1 MGADENKY
9 GATAS
14 ATGYLYQCRYA
25 LYVGAQAIPE
35 NPNLEIS
42 IERFDDVAF
51 EQAGEPVKL
60 IQAKH
65 HVAKKGNLTDAST
78 DLWKTLRIW
87 AERVDA
93 DLEAPFKTSFV
104 LMTTGDAP
112 NGSAASYL
120 RARDRDEAAALELLV
135 KVAETSKSETNK
147 PAYVAFL
154 NLLPEARLSLL
165 RAITV
170 LDGSPNVI
178 DVHDDLTYELRHAV
192 AKDHLPLFV
201 ERLEGWWF
209 NVVVRAL
216 TGTGPASIPV
226 TAIENKMDE
235 LRDGFRRDA
244 LPVDYADQI
253 PSEAVVADLDK
264 RPFVRQLRL
273 ISVGP
278 RRVELAIRDYYRAYE
293 QRSRWARE
301 ELLVNGEI
309 ESYERQLIE
318 AWEPRFEAT
327 KDELEEGCPDA
338 HKIQAGQK
346 IFKWAETEADFPLR
360 TVRQRFLT
368 HGSFHILANRHVV
381 GWHPD
386 HAVHAPSDT
395 DDA

>member
-1 MGADENKY
+1 MGPDENKY

-25 LYVGAQAIPE
+25 LYVGVLAIPE

-51 EQAGEPVKL
+51 ELAGEPVKL

-65 HVAKKGNLTDAST
+65 HLARKGNLTDAST

-93 DLEAPFKTSFV
+93 DLESAFKTSFV
-104 LMTTGDAP
+104 LMTTGNAP
-112 NGSAASYL
+112 DGSAASFL

-135 KVAETSKSETNK
+135 AVAETSKNESNK
-147 PAYVAFL
+147 PAYTAFL
-154 NLLPEARLSLL
+154 KLLPEARLSLL
-165 RAITV
+165 RAIMV
-170 LDGSPNVI
+170 LDSSPNVI
-178 DVHDDLTYELRHAV
+178 DVLDELSSELRHAV
-192 AKDHLPLFV
+192 AKDHVQLFV

-216 TGTGPASIPV
+216 TGVGPTSIPV

-244 LPVDYADQI
+244 LPVDYADQM
-253 PSEAVVADLDK
+253 PSDAIVADLDK

-278 RRVELAIRDYYRAYE
+278 KRVEYAIRDYYRAYE

-301 ELLVNGEI
+301 DLLVNGEI

-318 AWEPRFEAT
+318 AWEPRFEAARE
-327 KDELEEGCPDA
+327 ELAEGCPDE
-338 HKIQAGQK
+338 HKIQAGRK
-346 IFKWAETEADFPLR
+346 IFDWAEKEADFPLR

-386 HAVHAPSDT
+386 HAVHAPSDP